1 MGRKYRNR
9 KSIEMAGRYCLQGKS
24 RRSRTISQTPG
35 AIGYIGSEYAFALK
49 IPVAKLQNKAGN
61 FVAPTTESISAAAD
75 IEMPADTRTM
85 ITDSPVADAY
95 PISCFTWILLYQE
108 QAYKNRPE
116 PLAQATVELLNWL
129 TIQEAQ
135 DITTKYII
143 LPARLRQ

>member
-1 MGRKYRNR
+1 MVKR
-9 KSIEMAGRYCLQGKS
+9 SVEMKKPK
-24 RRSRTISQTPG
+24 TP
-35 AIGYIGSEYAFALK
+35 I
-49 IPVAKLQNKAGN
+49 LQNKAGN

-129 TIQEAQ
+129 TNPEAQ
-135 DITTKYII
+135 DITTKVHYSP
-143 LPARLRQ
+143 LPASTVKNAKQILKTITYNGQPILK